1 MSRSVVEDV
10 DGAGADRRW
19 SRGLPGNAELEVR
32 RKRGSYVSVYGR
44 SKLPPCDARHGPQ
57 SCVGT
62 VQVVSSVNSSENH
75 WNKLRCAQQQTC
87 SDAWN
92 GVYAGIKWQKLRR
105 RIHHCGYLFWNLLV
119 YCQNARLGGF
129 PQINLWQRVR
139 KDFTDTTISLSWY
152 SPIFACP
159 L

>member
-44 SKLPPCDARHGPQ
+44 SKLPPIVTLDTVHV

-75 WNKLRCAQQQTC
+75 
-87 SDAWN
+87 
-92 GVYAGIKWQKLRR
+92 
-105 RIHHCGYLFWNLLV
+105 
-119 YCQNARLGGF
+119 
-129 PQINLWQRVR
+129 
-139 KDFTDTTISLSWY
+139 
-152 SPIFACP
+152 
-159 L
+159 